1 MRKSIFLTF
10 GLFLSLTVLGQNPTN
25 SGNLADGFKIM
36 RQDSKGSPFL
46 TEKWHVGYG
55 VLEDGSTTRPQQ
67 LNYDIHG
74 NNLVYK
80 VAGSNKVLKLL
91 DESLSGF
98 ILKKDEDELIFTKI
112 NGSEFEKTKEEDK
125 YYQIVEAPSRNVVI
139 EYVKKFDDPNNSGW
153 TSSNNNTLSAEY
165 KLNTDYYVLNGNNK
179 YEKVKLKNNS
189 ALKVFKDKKK
199 ELSSFISK
207 KKIDIDT
214 PEDLLEVA
222 DYYHSL

>member
-80 VAGSNKVLKLL
+80 VAGSDQVLKLL

-98 ILKKDEDELIFTKI
+98 ILKKDEEELLFTKI
-112 NGSEFEKTKEEDK
+112 NGSDFAKTKKEDK
-125 YYQIVEAPSRNVVI
+125 YYQIVKAPSRNVVI
-139 EYVKKFDDPNNSGW
+139 EYVKELDDPNNSGW

-179 YEKVKLKNNS
+179 YEKVKLKNKS

-207 KKIDIDT
+207 KKINIDT
-214 PEDLLEVA
+214 PEELLEVA